1 MNATAT
7 IPATDTA
14 AALRRLLGDCPVI
27 TPEALATFGTWLLS
41 VLKEENR
48 SLLSEGGQQWA
59 RAGQLAMRFG
69 CRRSQMSAWLAALR
83 AEGTVRVCR
92 PHLPDGTESH
102 HYYNIA
108 DIERAWLLARPE
120 PATNGNTTTAAA
132 TATRPAEYPYRRH
145 TSSALPPEQQR
156 GLAAM
161 EALKARIAAQ
171 NS

>member
-1 MNATAT
+1 MNTTAT

-27 TPEALATFGTWLLS
+27 TPDALATFGTWLLS

-48 SLLSEGGQQWA
+48 TLLAEGGQQWA

-108 DIERAWLLARPE
+108 DIERAWLLTRPE
-120 PATNGNTTTAAA
+120 PATNGTTTAT
-132 TATRPAEYPYRRH
+132 TATRPAEYRRTPYA
-145 TSSALPPEQQR
+145 SALPPEQQR

>member
-7 IPATDTA
+7 ISTTDTA

-27 TPEALATFGTWLLS
+27 TPDALATFGTWLLS

-120 PATNGNTTTAAA
+120 PATATAATNDTAAA
-132 TATRPAEYPYRRH
+132 AARPAEYRRPPYA
-145 TSSALPPEQQR
+145 SALPPEQQR

>member
-1 MNATAT
+1 MNTTTT

-27 TPEALATFGTWLLS
+27 TPDALATFGTWLLS

-120 PATNGNTTTAAA
+120 PAAAPSTNGTAA
-132 TATRPAEYPYRRH
+132 ATRPAEYPYRRH
-145 TSSALPPEQQR
+145 TTSALPPEQQR

-161 EALKARIAAQ
+161 EALKARIAAK

>member
-1 MNATAT
+1 MST
-7 IPATDTA
+7 IPTTDTA

-27 TPEALATFGTWLLS
+27 TPDALATFGTWLLS

-48 SLLSEGGQQWA
+48 TLLAEGGQQWA

-83 AEGTVRVCR
+83 AEGAVRVCR

-120 PATNGNTTTAAA
+120 PA
-132 TATRPAEYPYRRH
+132 AESPSREAKAPYRR
-145 TSSALPPEQQR
+145 TPYASALPPEQQR